1 MTLTGQ
7 TFFKDGDAWVVE
19 LYGPVTCLCKSI
31 EEPSMLFRFE
41 TDDVITCLIKTH
53 EVPNAA

>member
-7 TFFKDGDAWVVE
+7 TFFKDGDAWVIE

-31 EEPSMLFRFE
+31 EEPSMLFRFG
-41 TDDVITCLIKTH
+41 TDDVILALIEAEKCQG
-53 EVPNAA
+53 